1 MTNDNQTKVT
11 ACESEQPL
19 VEEAINGEM
28 ELTEGNLIDLW
39 NDIMYG

>member
-1 MTNDNQTKVT
+1 MEKKNQTNVT

-19 VEEAINGEM
+19 IDQAVAGEM
-28 ELTEGNLIDLW
+28 ELTEGNLVDLW

>member
-1 MTNDNQTKVT
+1 MDKMNETKVA

-19 VEEAINGEM
+19 IEEAINGEM
-28 ELTEGNLIDLW
+28 ELTEGNLVDLW